1 MKRFKT
7 LLLSGVCLSALVL
20 SACQTAGQ
28 FDPVKTQVNAHN
40 DHAAA
45 AAAAE
50 VSAEQGLLKG
60 VNATAAEQGLDKTEA
75 AVTVADAVLQV
86 ANDPTVEAAAQA
98 DAKAT
103 ATADDALTKAAQSK

>member
-1 MKRFKT
+1 MKRAF
-7 LLLSGVCLSALVL
+7 VL
-20 SACQTAGQ
+20 SVLCVAGLSLAACQTAGQ

-45 AAAAE
+45 AATAQ

-60 VNATAAEQGLDKTEA
+60 VNATAAEQGLDRTEA

-86 ANDPTVEAAAQA
+86 AGDPAVVTAAQA
-98 DAKAT
+98 DTKAT
-103 ATADDALTKAAQSK
+103 AAADDALTKAAQAK